1 MYIQDLLSWNQ
12 FDDEHL
18 IFFRTLGIDYLCL
31 DIRSM
36 HRMDGELDLRENG
49 DNTNFFE
56 VAKATVESHGMLLH
70 SVFMAGWDEIT
81 LAMPDRDET
90 IEAWCQMIRNIGA
103 EPEIGEIYQ
112 GKVVKTLDFGAFVNF
127 IGSRDGL
134 VHISELEN
142 RRVGQVTDGVQEGE
156 EVYVK
161 VLAIDDR
168 GKVRLSMKVV
178 NQETGQELAQDEPA
192 EAS

>member
-18 IFFRTLGIDYLCL
+18 SFFRTIGIDYLCL

-56 VAKATVESHGMLLH
+56 VAKAKVESHGMLLH

-81 LAMPDRDET
+81 LAMPDRDEK
-90 IEAWCQMIRNIGA
+90 IEAWCQMIRNIGSVGIPA
-103 EPEIGEIYQ
+103 LIQ
-112 GKVVKTLDFGAFVNF
+112 FQA
-127 IGSRDGL
+127 DG
-134 VHISELEN
+134 
-142 RRVGQVTDGVQEGE
+142 
-156 EVYVK
+156 
-161 VLAIDDR
+161 
-168 GKVRLSMKVV
+168 
-178 NQETGQELAQDEPA
+178 
-192 EAS
+192 